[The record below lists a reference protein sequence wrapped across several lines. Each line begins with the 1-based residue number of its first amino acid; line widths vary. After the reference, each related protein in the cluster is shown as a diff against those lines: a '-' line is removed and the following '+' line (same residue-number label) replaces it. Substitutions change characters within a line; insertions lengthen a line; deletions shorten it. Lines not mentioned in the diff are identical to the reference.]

1 MKKIIISIIVSFLLP
16 VSVTFNV
23 DMQEQIL
30 SEDGVH
36 LAGSDLDT
44 ETFFGSVDEV
54 EILPWMPDE
63 IIMTDD
69 DYDGIYSFTI
79 ELLSNTSYIY
89 KFINGYDYEL
99 QDGEDRMLETLDENI
114 VLDTVCFNKID
125 ESCIEIDNS
134 LVEVV
139 FTVDMQEIELSDNSV
154 SVIGTNLNDYSN
166 FGYYVDTLEPIPIY
180 DSSALELTEIDEDIY
195 SVSIMVNPGVNYQY
209 RFAYGNE
216 IENQIG
222 FRDLIVSGV
231 SGYNLNETCF
241 NSFEDCPEF
250 TTLIDQLIFKPDLSN
265 AIFTN
270 GFEFG
275 DTLIVRWGF
284 GETQAVEKQ
293 DTLNL
298 LAFSYDYKTTIE
310 DVMISEERGLY
321 YQYYKLVNGQDSR
334 EIFFNFD
341 YEEEDIVLAERR
353 YLSFEGIDDFSEVSI
368 IDDLDSNVDQRR
380 MPVFLNSD
388 NIDQE
393 VEVTWTIDLNPA
405 YYQILSGDVLY
416 DIQGEYN
423 VDNVDSLYAW
433 GVWIN
438 GPASYPANGENWTQW
453 GSTLFNTNAKKMWDD
468 GTHGDDVAGDHI
480 YTIKLTYDESA
491 KIGQECK
498 FGIKGGDNESS
509 YGLNHYEN
517 INIDDPNIHVYWG
530 SINPVF
536 YNAWDYDLNEPID
549 NSSCTPMDL
558 NSDGIINVVDI
569 VSMVNIVLNTDPP
582 SDEQLCLADINQD
595 GIVNVVDIVS
605 LVNAVLEK
613 I

>member
-536 YNAWDYDLNEPID
+536 YDAWDYDLNEPID